1 MDETSFL
8 ALAHP
13 VIVAWQVNHSWHAAI
28 KMQERNKLHSGGSSC
43 NCCCFSCRWG
53 CCSPISPFYPGP
65 LFIKKPLHLS
75 VSRAGWQKKKREKRG
90 QQLSK
95 FQSEARLFPT
105 KGRLF
110 VGVFCHACLGA
121 NEAAAIPSANRQL
134 LPVARAASLR
144 YKCWETAFLHFCTV
158 RKTYRIRWSMV
169 LQIATV
175 FWKQLANIFLI

>member
-1 MDETSFL
+1 MQLLLFL
-8 ALAHP
+8 LP
-13 VIVAWQVNHSWHAAI
+13 LGLLLPDIPFLSW
-28 KMQERNKLHSGGSSC
+28 
-43 NCCCFSCRWG
+43 
-53 CCSPISPFYPGP
+53 P
-65 LFIKKPLHLS
+65 PLHQEAPSL
-75 VSRAGWQKKKREKRG
+75 VSQSGWLAKKKREKRG

-134 LPVARAASLR
+134 LPAARAASLR

-169 LQIATV
+169 LQLATV
-175 FWKQLANIFLI
+175 FWKQLANLFLI